1 MIKEDDFPQISEN
14 RIKVK
19 QLIIKEENKKD
30 IKDEKDILKKFL
42 SPTLIELNNKEKNSY
57 FEIMLND
64 LANFKYQKAEF
75 YSSNDN
81 VNNKKISSNNLVYNY
96 LEKYLYEISYLND
109 KERRGEEIN
118 KVYNWYKEKKKFEKD
133 IKTITY
139 KTFKEKNTIDEKEY
153 FLTKKYKYKFSDKE
167 KDHRNLEII
176 HKKMLDDY
184 ERKKLKKPYW
194 ALKKSI
200 SSQTLSSNTNSSTT
214 NFTRNKYEKAD
225 LLSIYSI
232 SKGTNNYTKR
242 KYKDETIS
250 YIDKVEGGLLE
261 KNYIQQ
267 NLDENILLP
276 PVDKETK
283 FSYSYLRPMYD
294 LSSIFL
300 ENKIIEEKNKQLAQ
314 KREKEELNKKLKEF
328 SLFRAKL
335 KENLNNKF
343 EMKNLINLYVEKNNI
358 SNSIVL
364 KKYKIK
370 EAEKQNIDSKNINDH
385 SDLNSTEINNR
396 KSCNLSLNNFKSEKI
411 LNNTIKED
419 NSNYSNSNIKS
430 ESSEKKV
437 ETRLSRSNSYYK
449 KINPFPKVNLFELSD
464 GKNKDKNESSKNYIK
479 NFRLSL
485 SKKLSIKKGR
495 KTIIKRNASLTL
507 AKFFPLKLFSGSN
520 EKIKTTE
527 IQNLEKESKT
537 VKITDNTQIKNYQ
550 IKFPQEKSSNELL
563 NKNTDEKKYD
573 TIPHIISNEA
583 YRKDKLIYEKLC
595 KLNAIKTNKDLIETD
610 LNQRTKWD
618 LFNKDNVEKANKILL
633 AKVKRRNEFIR
644 LNKKYN
650 TYKNNLLSMRRSI
663 SNDKKIEYQ
672 NLIDKIRLKKL
683 SEYDDEIDY
692 EFTESEN
699 NKTNIIFNYKSKN
712 ESDKKNNS
720 LLNALVNPKDNFNY
734 SKFYLPRNGSML
746 LSREKIKKFLD

>member
-1 MIKEDDFPQISEN
+1 
-14 RIKVK
+14 
-19 QLIIKEENKKD
+19 
-30 IKDEKDILKKFL
+30 
-42 SPTLIELNNKEKNSY
+42 
-57 FEIMLND
+57 
-64 LANFKYQKAEF
+64 
-75 YSSNDN
+75 
-81 VNNKKISSNNLVYNY
+81 
-96 LEKYLYEISYLND
+96 
-109 KERRGEEIN
+109 
-118 KVYNWYKEKKKFEKD
+118 
-133 IKTITY
+133 
-139 KTFKEKNTIDEKEY
+139 
-153 FLTKKYKYKFSDKE
+153 
-167 KDHRNLEII
+167 
-176 HKKMLDDY
+176 
-184 ERKKLKKPYW
+184 
-194 ALKKSI
+194 
-200 SSQTLSSNTNSSTT
+200 
-214 NFTRNKYEKAD
+214 
-225 LLSIYSI
+225 
-232 SKGTNNYTKR
+232 
-242 KYKDETIS
+242 
-250 YIDKVEGGLLE
+250 
-261 KNYIQQ
+261 
-267 NLDENILLP
+267 
-276 PVDKETK
+276 
-283 FSYSYLRPMYD
+283 MYD

-370 EAEKQNIDSKNINDH
+370 EAEKQTNESKIIN
-385 SDLNSTEINNR
+385 DLNSTEINNR

-507 AKFFPLKLFSGSN
+507 AKFFPLKLS
-520 EKIKTTE
+520 
-527 IQNLEKESKT
+527 
-537 VKITDNTQIKNYQ
+537 DNTQIKNYQ

-583 YRKDKLIYEKLC
+583 YRKEKLIYEKLC

-633 AKVKRRNEFIR
+633 AKVKRRNEFIK

-650 TYKNNLLSMRRSI
+650 TYKNNLLNMRRSI

-683 SEYDDEIDY
+683 NEYDDEIDY